1 MIPHDVTKALV
12 NSLAK
17 AHESARDGVDDDD
30 DDVEADSEHDI
41 DNDDGM
47 ADENAGS
54 DAARGKSNFEATRET
69 AQVVAQAPAAAP
81 AAAPATASAAGQ
93 LDPQKPAR
101 AKTSSSSNHRAGN
114 HHKGSKTD
122 PGRNRSSEEEVALS
136 SWSWPAESAFADS
149 ASSPNT
155 SSVAAGSGEA
165 VVVQQLAFNGWSSDV
180 VRVARPGPL
189 ASRRKASIAKPLL
202 IASLLCGAVLL
213 YRGTLSDKGIPLLH
227 SRRDSVTTVS
237 AHEDMPSQDTDKGRR
252 GQKAGA
258 EAAEGETV
266 EGGEEHRREGTGEEA
281 SEEEG
286 AKGDEREIGE
296 GEGGNAVGEGEVTK
310 GMGAGGWRGMVVG
323 RGREERMRVV
333 VAPHVNPEH
342 ARMLEGLK
350 ELQVIDADV
359 APAGICTRREFATW
373 LMAFSEKLSASP
385 TDRVYPAMF
394 IEGISEQAY
403 ADVAPDDKDFAAIQ
417 ASASTALRSPLTRQD
432 LLTWRFALEYSHLPP
447 PDLAA
452 LRHTCGL
459 IDAARISP
467 AAQRAVSFD
476 LLHHRGGMDHQPE
489 GEGEGEGWG
498 DGRGKAGGKGLGE
511 GPREGQGSGQVIKS
525 AANAAVIPLVFG
537 NVRRFDP
544 LKPVTHAQAAAALT
558 FGRTYETVNEA
569 AVRVEVAEARKEA
582 DVARQEAES
591 ARREAARLAEEIEKV
606 RVEEEESVR
615 REREER
621 ESVEKERESLRDEV
635 ERLRAEIVGFSSGG
649 DGGGEGEMSGASG
662 GLEGGE
668 EEEASGVARA
678 GEEAFVSG
686 LEARGGGASV
696 EGSASDGTEEGS
708 VQEPAILPP
717 GWWADLIQQ
726 RAEEATHGAAKNLVK
741 IKERSTDVA
750 SSLAASVADGSLQR
764 SMRERAEEAARKVQE
779 LRDADLKE
787 GARMVREQVGG
798 EVARRIEGVREV
810 GERMV
815 AMGRE
820 EAGRMVR
827 VGKGVMDRGVREIRE
842 KAGYRWAAG
851 KKGSS
856 GSIGSAVAAAG
867 AGGGV
872 KKL

>member
-1 MIPHDVTKALV
+1 M
-12 NSLAK
+12 S
-17 AHESARDGVDDDD
+17 
-30 DDVEADSEHDI
+30 
-41 DNDDGM
+41 
-47 ADENAGS
+47 
-54 DAARGKSNFEATRET
+54 
-69 AQVVAQAPAAAP
+69 
-81 AAAPATASAAGQ
+81 
-93 LDPQKPAR
+93 
-101 AKTSSSSNHRAGN
+101 
-114 HHKGSKTD
+114 
-122 PGRNRSSEEEVALS
+122 
-136 SWSWPAESAFADS
+136 
-149 ASSPNT
+149 
-155 SSVAAGSGEA
+155 
-165 VVVQQLAFNGWSSDV
+165 
-180 VRVARPGPL
+180 
-189 ASRRKASIAKPLL
+189 
-202 IASLLCGAVLL
+202 
-213 YRGTLSDKGIPLLH
+213 
-227 SRRDSVTTVS
+227 
-237 AHEDMPSQDTDKGRR
+237 SQDTDQGRR
-252 GQKAGA
+252 GLKAGA
-258 EAAEGETV
+258 EAAEGEAV
-266 EGGEEHRREGTGEEA
+266 EGGEENRREGTGEES
-281 SEEEG
+281 SEGESVKEDG
-286 AKGDEREIGE
+286 RGIGE
-296 GEGGNAVGEGEVTK
+296 GEGGSAVGEGGVTK
-310 GMGAGGWRGMVVG
+310 GMGAGGWRGVVVG

-403 ADVAPDDKDFAAIQ
+403 ADQPLYHGVSFTPHPSPMSIPHLFHPIVHSYPIPPLLCHPIVHSYPIPPLLCHPIVHSYPIPPLLCHPIVHSYPIPPLLCHPIVHSYPIPPLLCHPIVHSYPIPPLLCHPIVHSYPIPPLLCHPIVHSYPIPPLLCHPIVHSYPIPPLLCHPIVHSGILFSDSCYSFRTSRTGLAEAGILPSLLGRKDEAGGAAAGEGAGEGEALFRPD
-417 ASASTALRSPLTRQD
+417 SPLTRQD

-476 LLHHRGGMDHQPE
+476 LLHHRGGMEHQPE
-489 GEGEGEGWG
+489 GEEEGWG
-498 DGRGKAGGKGLGE
+498 QAGGKGLGE
-511 GPREGQGSGQVIKS
+511 GQGRGQDFKS
-525 AANAAVIPLVFG
+525 ATNAAVIPLVFG

-591 ARREAARLAEEIEKV
+591 AKWEAAQLAEEMERV
-606 RVEEEESVR
+606 RREEEEGVR

-621 ESVEKERESLRDEV
+621 ECVERERDSLREEV
-635 ERLRAEIVGFSSGG
+635 ERFRAEAGRYSSSG
-649 DGGGEGEMSGASG
+649 DDEGGGKVSTASG
-662 GLEGGE
+662 GLEGE
-668 EEEASGVARA
+668 ETEGASGVAGEGEQGFGSKREA
-678 GEEAFVSG
+678 GG
-686 LEARGGGASV
+686 GGGAGV

-708 VQEPAILPP
+708 IQEPAILPP
-717 GWWADLIQQ
+717 GWWAELIQQ
-726 RAEEATHGAAKNLVK
+726 RAEEAKHGAAKNLVK
-741 IKERSTDVA
+741 IKERSADVA

-764 SMRERAEEAARKVQE
+764 SLSKRAEEAARKVRGLQG
-779 LRDADLKE
+779 ADLKE

-815 AMGRE
+815 SMGRE
-820 EAGRMVR
+820 EASRMVR

-851 KKGSS
+851 RAAGKAGSR
-856 GSIGSAVAAAG
+856 GSVGSATAAAG
-867 AGGGV
+867 AGGGGV
-872 KKL
+872 KKQ

>member
-1 MIPHDVTKALV
+1 M
-12 NSLAK
+12 S
-17 AHESARDGVDDDD
+17 
-30 DDVEADSEHDI
+30 
-41 DNDDGM
+41 
-47 ADENAGS
+47 
-54 DAARGKSNFEATRET
+54 
-69 AQVVAQAPAAAP
+69 
-81 AAAPATASAAGQ
+81 
-93 LDPQKPAR
+93 
-101 AKTSSSSNHRAGN
+101 
-114 HHKGSKTD
+114 
-122 PGRNRSSEEEVALS
+122 
-136 SWSWPAESAFADS
+136 
-149 ASSPNT
+149 
-155 SSVAAGSGEA
+155 
-165 VVVQQLAFNGWSSDV
+165 
-180 VRVARPGPL
+180 
-189 ASRRKASIAKPLL
+189 
-202 IASLLCGAVLL
+202 
-213 YRGTLSDKGIPLLH
+213 
-227 SRRDSVTTVS
+227 
-237 AHEDMPSQDTDKGRR
+237 SQDTDQGRR
-252 GQKAGA
+252 GLKAGA
-258 EAAEGETV
+258 EAAEGEAV
-266 EGGEEHRREGTGEEA
+266 EGGEENRREGTGEES
-281 SEEEG
+281 SEGESVKEDG
-286 AKGDEREIGE
+286 RGIGE
-296 GEGGNAVGEGEVTK
+296 GEGGSAVGEGGVTK
-310 GMGAGGWRGMVVG
+310 GMGAGGWRGVVVG

-403 ADVAPDDKDFAAIQ
+403 ADVAPDDQDFAAIQ
-417 ASASTALRSPLTRQD
+417 GDNPCITVFHSPPIPLPCQFLIFSIPSCTPIPSLLSSAIPSCTPIPSLLSSAIPSCTPIPSLLSSAIPSCTPIPSLLSSAIPSCTPIPSLLSSAIPSCTPIPSLLSSAIPSCTPIPSLLSSAIPSCTPIPSLLSSAIPSCTPIPSLLSSAIPSCTPGSYSLIPAILSVPLAQD

-476 LLHHRGGMDHQPE
+476 LLHHRGGMEHQPE
-489 GEGEGEGWG
+489 GEEEGWG
-498 DGRGKAGGKGLGE
+498 QAGGKGLGE
-511 GPREGQGSGQVIKS
+511 GQGRGQDFKS
-525 AANAAVIPLVFG
+525 ATNAAVIPLVFG

-591 ARREAARLAEEIEKV
+591 AKREAAQLAEEMERV
-606 RVEEEESVR
+606 RREEEEGVR

-621 ESVEKERESLRDEV
+621 ECVERERDSLREEV
-635 ERLRAEIVGFSSGG
+635 ERFRAEAGRYSSSG
-649 DGGGEGEMSGASG
+649 DDEGGGKVSTASG
-662 GLEGGE
+662 GLEGE
-668 EEEASGVARA
+668 ETEGASGVAGEGEQGFGSKREA
-678 GEEAFVSG
+678 GG
-686 LEARGGGASV
+686 GGGAGV

-708 VQEPAILPP
+708 IQEPAILPP
-717 GWWADLIQQ
+717 GWWAELIQQ
-726 RAEEATHGAAKNLVK
+726 RAEEAKHGAAKNLVK
-741 IKERSTDVA
+741 IKERSADVA

-764 SMRERAEEAARKVQE
+764 SLSKRAEEAARKVRGLQG
-779 LRDADLKE
+779 ADLKE

-815 AMGRE
+815 SMGRE
-820 EAGRMVR
+820 EASRMVR

-851 KKGSS
+851 RAAGKAGSR
-856 GSIGSAVAAAG
+856 GSVGSATAAAG
-867 AGGGV
+867 AGGGGV
-872 KKL
+872 KKQ